1 MVYHLFLW
9 LTVCFWGVSFVATKV
24 VVMVFPPFFAA
35 ILRFLIAWVFLW
47 LFTRRKAYGKRKDLV
62 FAGLWGVTLYFVFE
76 NLGMVYTLPTN
87 AVLIISLVPLLN
99 LLYLSL
105 FRKQRLTILQ
115 VAGAAIAFA
124 GVCVVFLNGNINL
137 RLNPLGDLLIFASAI
152 SWVVYTHYILQ
163 VEREKPAGSADALA
177 VTRALTGWG
186 VLFLIPFTALES
198 LFGRAHWSL
207 DALGWPFF
215 AGLLFLSVCCSSIGF
230 YLWNMAIRHL
240 GPRYTTNTLYV
251 MPIVTGVAEAVILRS
266 IPNRYTLIGAFFVL
280 LGLYISEQ
288 KKHTVKGI
296 SPSK

>member
-1 MVYHLFLW
+1 MIYRLFLW
-9 LTVCFWGVSFVATKV
+9 VTICFWGVSFVATKV

-35 ILRFLIAWVFLW
+35 VLRFFIAWVFLR
-47 LFTRRKAYGKRKDLV
+47 LFTKTRAYGKRKDLV

-76 NLGMVYTLPTN
+76 NLGMVFTLPTN

-99 LLYLSL
+99 LLYLSICQ
-105 FRKQRLTILQ
+105 KQRLTVPQ
-115 VAGAAIAFA
+115 VIGAIIAFA

-137 RLNPLGDLLIFASAI
+137 KLNPIGDLLIFASAI
-152 SWVVYTHYILQ
+152 SWVFYTHYILRI
-163 VEREKPAGSADALA
+163 EREKPSEDSDPLA
-177 VTRALTGWG
+177 VTRSLTGWG
-186 VLFLIPFTALES
+186 LLFLIPFSGFEY
-198 LFGRAHWSL
+198 LFGRARWSL

-215 AGLLFLSVCCSSIGF
+215 AGLLFLSICCSSIGY

-240 GPRYTTNTLYV
+240 GPRYTTNALYV
-251 MPIVTGVAEAVILRS
+251 MPIITGIAEAVILRS

-288 KKHTVKGI
+288 RRIPVKGF